1 MANARGLRLR
11 ACNSLL
17 HAALISQLLATVL
30 GNSKGPMT
38 TFELQTNLVSCGTEA
53 APPAAASSI
62 AVCSPP
68 ESKLFGNVKI
78 VSGTPHPGSTGVR
91 GRLYDVG
98 KLCDAKVAD
107 KIDRAWIAFLDC
119 DGCALST
126 KLANLQSSNPQAILI
141 YNQTSCVFPSPPPAP
156 AGAPGASPLPA
167 TTTTSPGSAPPRSDA
182 ASPSAP
188 PPPPPPALS
197 SSPALITTTQVPN
210 PASTPPADSNN
221 NNGGGQHDTG
231 DGDDSGHQ
239 PDDGGSKDDPGEGDD
254 ENKASPQ
261 LIRRVQDDA
270 PAPKRLLPWLL
281 LARRRDDDKI
291 VARTAEAV
299 DPSESV
305 IKYGTTVAM
314 AEQVTIDY
322 LFQVLLG
329 PASFAPLPAAL
340 RPLKTIVRQ
349 HKDTAAAP
357 AAANI
362 KMAGATSTT
371 TSTITDLM
379 VSISP
384 SIAEPVAPEPKFV
397 SMSKPI
403 FAAVIGALCAVVCGV
418 VLVYVARPLILRHR
432 RKHRPADS
440 DSVEPNGSNNNSHD
454 NHNSNDNSTHG
465 NEGGVDSDSCHKNE
479 LSREGDDD
487 KAFHFS
493 DFKRSISNSGFRSQ
507 GDLVGYPQRPILIP
521 VHGDEKYRG
530 ASFEDSN
537 QALLAVYPPLP
548 EGNSAVRREPG
559 LGHPELTDAADDD
572 DDDDDDLQAQR
583 QLRQLRQEASI
594 LPDHHEQEGCAP
606 AASLM
611 RSRSANFTQDEP
623 QSGLP
628 AWRQSHLVGSSTTSQ
643 PPPPQLS
650 SLRMPRTWA
659 SQDNINSNMNDTPCL
674 SAASSRNGGNLF
686 HSPTTRKLPPPL
698 PPMIETNLN
707 HSSSST
713 KEGGLATSLYRQRLM
728 AHHDTRSPIDSPS
741 SLSSSVKKSPWGDI
755 TSANSFG
762 RAGST
767 ARSSTHDLVGPT
779 RRDSLDQQHRRDIQL
794 RFQEITGSSR
804 SAASASASA
813 SACAS
818 ASARSDGTPS
828 IPRASFSD
836 DFAADSRRPSLELL
850 RARHAAGS

>member
-156 AGAPGASPLPA
+156 AGTPGASPLPA

-188 PPPPPPALS
+188 PPPPALS
-197 SSPALITTTQVPN
+197 SSPASFTTTQVPN

-231 DGDDSGHQ
+231 DGDDSGHH
-239 PDDGGSKDDPGEGDD
+239 PDDDGSKEDPGEGDD
-254 ENKASPQ
+254 ENKASLQ

-281 LARRRDDDKI
+281 LARRRDDDNI

-340 RPLKTIVRQ
+340 RTLKPIVRQ
-349 HKDTAAAP
+349 HEDTAAAP

-362 KMAGATSTT
+362 KMAGA

-418 VLVYVARPLILRHR
+418 VLVYVARP
-432 RKHRPADS
+432 
-440 DSVEPNGSNNNSHD
+440 
-454 NHNSNDNSTHG
+454 
-465 NEGGVDSDSCHKNE
+465 
-479 LSREGDDD
+479 REGDDD

-493 DFKRSISNSGFRSQ
+493 DFKRGNSNSGFRSQ
-507 GDLVGYPQRPILIP
+507 GDLVGYPQRPIPIP

-537 QALLAVYPPLP
+537 QALPAVYPPLP

-572 DDDDDDLQAQR
+572 DDDLQAQR
-583 QLRQLRQEASI
+583 QLRQLRQDASI
-594 LPDHHEQEGCAP
+594 SPDHYEQEGYVP

-650 SLRMPRTWA
+650 SLRMPRSWA
-659 SQDNINSNMNDTPCL
+659 SQDNINSNMNDAPCL
-674 SAASSRNGGNLF
+674 SAASSRNGGGLF

-713 KEGGLATSLYRQRLM
+713 KEGGLATSLYRQRMM

-813 SACAS
+813 CAS